1 MTLEGYQG
9 SDYVLLSYDVSSA
22 RRSAAVE
29 VCRIIFGRRRN
40 PVQGGGPAKEENGF
54 IHRPGVVWVGQSV
67 LFLPPRDALE
77 LEPKLRAL
85 GARVRS
91 VELPVALARLQVF
104 RRSGR
109 AHGLTC

>member
-1 MTLEGYQG
+1 MTLEGCHG

-22 RRSAAVE
+22 RRAAAVE

-40 PVQGGGPAKEENGF
+40 ARRDDGHTKEKNGF

-67 LFLPPRDALE
+67 LFLPPGDALV

-85 GARVRS
+85 GARVS
-91 VELPVALARLQVF
+91 SIHLPVSLARLQVF
-104 RRSGR
+104 RRPR
-109 AHGLTC
+109 